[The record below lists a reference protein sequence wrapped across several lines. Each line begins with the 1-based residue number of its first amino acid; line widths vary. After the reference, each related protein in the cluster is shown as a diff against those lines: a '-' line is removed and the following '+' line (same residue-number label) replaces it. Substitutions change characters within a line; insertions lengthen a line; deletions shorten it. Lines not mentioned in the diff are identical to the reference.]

1 MKTDVPTDGTAYCVV
16 RPLDTGSYVI
26 AYEGPSESV
35 AADRLTQG
43 FVCGTGATPEAAM
56 EDAMRQCSDAR
67 YGDPDGSAV
76 RFIRQQVAKVEKRSR
91 ERAVA
96 RLLQAKNGVV

>member
-1 MKTDVPTDGTAYCVV
+1 MDGVAYCVV
-16 RPLDTGSYVI
+16 QPLESGSYLI
-26 AYEGPSESV
+26 YYEGGVES
-35 AADRLTQG
+35 AAALALCQG
-43 FVCGTGATPEAAM
+43 SVCGTGATPEAAM
-56 EDAMRQCSDAR
+56 NDAMRQCAEANG
-67 YGDPDGSAV
+67 GDPDGNAV